1 MEILN
6 YLDTQLPPE
15 SHVVLMGLID
25 GSVLYKAM
33 AKRFHPLGELRGDL
47 VSFLLIKLGRMSL
60 GYVLLG

>member
-47 VSFLLIKLGRMSL
+47 VSLL
-60 GYVLLG
+60 